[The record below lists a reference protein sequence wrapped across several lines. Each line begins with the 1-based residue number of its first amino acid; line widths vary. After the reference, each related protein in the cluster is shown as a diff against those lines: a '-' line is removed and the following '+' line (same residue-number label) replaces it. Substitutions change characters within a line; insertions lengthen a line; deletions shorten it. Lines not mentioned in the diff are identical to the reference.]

1 MELITSPHNP
11 RLKWAAALRDARH
24 RKREHRLLID
34 GWDMIQ
40 RAVDA
45 GLQCTE
51 LFLNSDSLSPQLES
65 KLSALAKLCPDLQP
79 IGVAPTALRK
89 LQYGERE
96 ETAIA
101 VAIPPD
107 TSLDGLTHRIQ
118 TTSPNHSPTRPT
130 ATPRELFLVL
140 DRMEKPGNLGA
151 ILRSADA
158 AGATAVLLS
167 DPVCEVWNP
176 NAIRSSLG
184 TLFHVPIAL
193 GTETEVL
200 QWLQQRSAALFAARA
215 DGGMQYHRIVYPD
228 RTALVIGSE
237 ALGLEDRWR
246 SPFIQSVHIPMHG
259 KIDSLNAS
267 VSGSV
272 LLFEVARQRLA
283 TPHDP

>member
-1 MELITSPHNP
+1 MEIITSPHNP
-11 RLKWAAALRDARH
+11 RLKWAATLRDARH

-34 GWDMIQ
+34 GWDLIQ
-40 RAVDA
+40 RALDA
-45 GLQCTE
+45 GIQCTE
-51 LFLNSDSLSPQLES
+51 LFLNSDSLTPHLES
-65 KLSALAKLCPDLQP
+65 KLSALTKLCPELQP
-79 IGVAPTALRK
+79 IGVAPAALRK

-96 ETAIA
+96 EAAIA

-107 TSLDGLTHRIQ
+107 TSLDGLTHRIE
-118 TTSPNHSPTRPT
+118 SSLP
-130 ATPRELFLVL
+130 PRELFLVL

-184 TLFHVPIAL
+184 TLFHVPIGV
-193 GTETEVL
+193 GTERDVHG
-200 QWLQQRSAALFAARA
+200 WLTARSVAVFAARA
-215 DGGMQYHRIVYPD
+215 DGGSDYFHVKYPD
-228 RTALVIGSE
+228 RAALVIGSE

-246 SPFIQSVHIPMHG
+246 GPEIQSVHIPMHG

-272 LLFEVARQRLA
+272 LLFEVARQRFA

>member
-1 MELITSPHNP
+1 MEIITSPHNP
-11 RLKWAAALRDARH
+11 RLKWAATLRDARH

-34 GWDMIQ
+34 GWEMIQ
-40 RAVDA
+40 RALDA
-45 GLQCTE
+45 GIQCIE
-51 LFLNSDSLSPQLES
+51 LFLNSDSLTPEIQSQLAT
-65 KLSALAKLCPDLQP
+65 LTQRCPELHP

-107 TSLDGLTHRIQ
+107 SSLDGLARRIP
-118 TTSPNHSPTRPT
+118 SPPPDHSPTRPT
-130 ATPRELFLVL
+130 PPPRELFLVL

-184 TLFHVPIAL
+184 TIFHLPIAL
-193 GTETEVL
+193 GTQLEVR
-200 QWLQQRSAALFAARA
+200 QWLQQRSAAVYAARA
-215 DGGMQYHRIVYPD
+215 DGGTPYHRIAYPD

-246 SPFIQSVHIPMHG
+246 GPDIQSVHIPMHG

-272 LLFEVARQRLA
+272 LLFEVARHRLA
-283 TPHDP
+283 TPRP